1 MFSQNKKYWQVA
13 KRLSTAQLQIDS
25 YDDAYITDND
35 LFNVDISKRG
45 HNFFLGYYSH
55 TGLKMTIEKY
65 GIAETLK
72 EKGFKAVHYKIDT
85 DDPYKHKLTF
95 FDGNRMLIEVV
106 LKRLNIKLDIL
117 GKPDLKN
124 KRANTLAIEWMAMQN
139 PDASF
144 TKYRP
149 QLPGQQYPGLGL
161 ASKAVE
167 LLMIIAWRLKLAGLV
182 NTPQQFH
189 NAHLYSRIFFYLNPE
204 HQAILM
210 ALNRD
215 MKRYP
220 LAKTAW
226 ALEWGA
232 IFERQQDEPFT
243 WFAAKQIVPL
253 DKELKRVFNSWDYRR
268 KVRKLSEQYKFRLDE
283 DKYIKV
289 KKIKEDR

>member
-1 MFSQNKKYWQVA
+1 MFNQNKKYWQIA
-13 KRLSTAQLQIDS
+13 KRLNTAQLQIDN

-55 TGLKMTIEKY
+55 AGLKMTIEKY
-65 GIAETLK
+65 GIVETLK

-95 FDGNRMLIEVV
+95 FDGKRMLIEVV
-106 LKRLNIKLDIL
+106 LKRENLQLGLL
-117 GKPDLKN
+117 GKSSLEN
-124 KRANTLAIEWMAMQN
+124 KRANILAIEWMAMQN
-139 PDASF
+139 PDLDF
-144 TKYRP
+144 TQLHP

-167 LLMIIAWRLKLAGLV
+167 LLMIVAWRLKLAGLV

-189 NAHLYSRIFFYLNPE
+189 NAYLYSRIFFYLNPE
-204 HQAILM
+204 HQAILL
-210 ALNRD
+210 ALSRD

-220 LAKTAW
+220 LYKTAW

-232 IFERQQDEPFT
+232 ISERRQDKPLT

-253 DKELKRVFNSWDYRR
+253 DTELKRVFNSWDYRR
-268 KVRKLSEQYKFRLDE
+268 KVRKLSEQYKFVLNE
-283 DKYIKV
+283 DKYIKI
-289 KKIKEDR
+289 KKIKEDQ